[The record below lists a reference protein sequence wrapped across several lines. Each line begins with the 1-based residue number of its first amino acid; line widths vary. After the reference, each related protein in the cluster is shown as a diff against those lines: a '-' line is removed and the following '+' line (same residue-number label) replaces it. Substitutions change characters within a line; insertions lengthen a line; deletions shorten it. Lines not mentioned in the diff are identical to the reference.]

1 MPPVI
6 EEAGLNGIDI
16 VILSIVLISAGISL
30 LRGFF
35 KEAISLLSWI
45 AAFWV
50 AVQFSADQAHFLEP
64 LIATPSL
71 RAATSFGL
79 LFLVTLI
86 LGALVNKAI
95 QEMIEF
101 TGFGGMDS
109 LLGMIFGTARGLLII
124 SLLVMVAG
132 MTPLTQD
139 LWWQQSA
146 LLGHFQQMADWLL
159 TQLPEDLRRY
169 FPYTSG

>member
-1 MPPVI
+1 MPPVL
-6 EEAGLNGIDI
+6 EQTGLNGIDI
-16 VILSIVLISAGISL
+16 AILAIVLVSAGISL

-35 KEAISLLSWI
+35 KEAISLATWI

-50 AVQFSADQAHFLEP
+50 AATFSTDQARFFES
-64 LIATPSL
+64 LIDTPSL
-71 RAATSFGL
+71 RAAASFGL

-86 LGALVNKAI
+86 LGSLINKAM

-109 LLGMIFGTARGLLII
+109 LLGMLFGTARGLLII
-124 SLLVMVAG
+124 SMLVMVAG

-139 LWWQQSA
+139 LWWQESA
-146 LLGHFQQMADWLL
+146 LLDHFQQMADWLL
-159 TQLPEDLRRY
+159 TQLPEDLKRY
-169 FPYTSG
+169 FPYTSR

>member
-6 EEAGLNGIDI
+6 EQTGLNGIDI
-16 VILSIVLISAGISL
+16 AILAIVLISAGISL

-35 KEAISLLSWI
+35 KEAISLVTWI

-50 AVQFSADQAHFLEP
+50 AVTFSADQARFLES
-64 LIATPSL
+64 LIDTPSL
-71 RAATSFGL
+71 RAATSFGI

-86 LGALVNKAI
+86 LGSLINKAI
-95 QEMIEF
+95 QEVIEF

-109 LLGMIFGTARGLLII
+109 VLGMLFGTVRGLLII
-124 SLLVMVAG
+124 SMLVMVAG

-139 LWWQQSA
+139 LWWQESA
-146 LLGHFQQMADWLL
+146 LLEHFQKMADWLL
-159 TQLPEDLRRY
+159 AQLPEDLKSY
-169 FPYTSG
+169 FPYTSR

>member
-6 EEAGLNGIDI
+6 EQTGLNGIDI
-16 VILSIVLISAGISL
+16 AILAIVLISAGISL

-35 KEAISLLSWI
+35 KEAISLATWI

-50 AVQFSADQAHFLEP
+50 AVHFSADQARFFEP
-64 LIATPSL
+64 LIETPSL
-71 RAATSFGL
+71 RAAASFGL

-86 LGALVNKAI
+86 LGSLVNKAV
-95 QEMIEF
+95 QEVVEF

-109 LLGMIFGTARGLLII
+109 LLGMVFGTARGLLII
-124 SLLVMVAG
+124 SMLVMVAG

-139 LWWQQSA
+139 LWWQESE
-146 LLGHFQQMADWLL
+146 LLGHFQKMADWLL
-159 TQLPEDLRRY
+159 AQLPEDLKSY
-169 FPYTSG
+169 FPYTSR

>member
-1 MPPVI
+1 MSPVL
-6 EEAGLNGIDI
+6 EQTGLNGIDI
-16 VILSIVLISAGISL
+16 AILAIVLVSAGISL

-35 KEAISLLSWI
+35 KEAISLATWI

-50 AVQFSADQAHFLEP
+50 AVTFSADQARFFDS
-64 LIATPSL
+64 LIETPSL
-71 RAATSFGL
+71 RAAASFGL
-79 LFLVTLI
+79 LFLITLI
-86 LGALVNKAI
+86 LGALINKAM

-124 SLLVMVAG
+124 SMLVMVAG

-139 LWWQQSA
+139 LWWQESS
-146 LLGHFQQMADWLL
+146 LLEHFQKMADWLL
-159 TQLPEDLRRY
+159 AQLPEDLKRY
-169 FPYTSG
+169 FPYTSR

>member
-6 EEAGLNGIDI
+6 EQTGLNGIDI
-16 VILSIVLISAGISL
+16 AILAIVLVSAGISL

-35 KEAISLLSWI
+35 KEAISLFTWI

-50 AVQFSADQAHFLEP
+50 AVNFSADQARFFDS
-64 LIATPSL
+64 LIETPSL
-71 RAATSFGL
+71 RAATSFGI

-86 LGALVNKAI
+86 LGSLINKAM
-95 QEMIEF
+95 QEVIDF

-109 LLGMIFGTARGLLII
+109 LLGMLFGTARGLLII
-124 SLLVMVAG
+124 SMLVMLAG

-139 LWWQQSA
+139 LWWQESA
-146 LLGHFQQMADWLL
+146 LLEHFQKMADWMVE
-159 TQLPEDLRRY
+159 QLPEDLRSY
-169 FPYTSG
+169 FPYTSR